1 MKVRIKSPTKLE
13 YKTSWACWFDFVCS
27 KLTTIQPHSQ
37 WLIETDT
44 VIEVP
49 KGYVL
54 LTMPRSS
61 TYKNYWLTQTNSV
74 WVIDNDYCW
83 DNDTI
88 KFPYLNNTWEEV
100 TISPWERIGQWIFV
114 PIGIVEFDFVT
125 SMGSNEDRGGFW
137 TTWLT

>member
-1 MKVRIKSPTKLE
+1 MSL
-13 YKTSWACWFDFVCS
+13 
-27 KLTTIQPHSQ
+27 
-37 WLIETDT
+37 
-44 VIEVP
+44 
-49 KGYVL
+49 
-54 LTMPRSS
+54 SS

-88 KFPYLNNTWEEV
+88 KFPYLNNSWKEV

-114 PIGIVEFDFVT
+114 PIGIAEFEFVT
-125 SMGSNEDRGGFW
+125 SMEGNEGRGWFW